1 LIRDNSNKISGKMK
15 LSLLFII
22 NGLWK
27 TAETKF
33 LCLHMNE
40 EMNLYIFLISEY
52 ANNIKIGNQN
62 NRKEHV

>member
-1 LIRDNSNKISGKMK
+1 MK
-15 LSLLFII
+15 LSLLFIN

-40 EMNLYIFLISEY
+40 EMNLYRFLISEY
-52 ANNIKIGNQN
+52 ANNIKKINQN